1 MRDADDDL
9 MSDRVVLERFQEFT
23 DGALDGYAA
32 GLAARRIGGPAEA
45 NLRAL
50 PPLDR
55 ELSIE
60 VDGERAVLRDGETGV
75 SLHPQIHTLKEC
87 WCRRFRCRCHHR
99 WGRCCRECCGL

>member
-1 MRDADDDL
+1 MPDAEDDL
-9 MSDRVVLERFQEFT
+9 MSDRVVSERFQGFT

-32 GLAARRIGGPAEA
+32 GVAARRIGGPAEA

-60 VDGERAVLRDGETGV
+60 VDGERAVLRDGDTVVIELTATGFE
-75 SLHPQIHTLKEC
+75 LEIPAH
-87 WCRRFRCRCHHR
+87 RRWRRPR
-99 WGRCCRECCGL
+99 RRAAT